1 MTVSEDEYLNLL
13 YRLLPP
19 GPAWEGDNPVLA
31 GLAPS
36 LSRVHQRAGELMAEI
51 DPANTTELINR
62 YEKIYGL
69 PDSCAPP
76 GVQTLQQRRQRLNAK
91 ANLVG
96 GINEQFY
103 RDQLD
108 ALGYPSVTID
118 QFQNLDSSPEP
129 EWGAYWRYYW
139 RVNIP
144 ADAGITWQTCTSAC
158 DSAIR
163 VWGDTV
169 AECVI
174 NKLAPSHTVIVFAYP
189 EEEQDA
195 QN

>member
-1 MTVSEDEYLNLL
+1 MATEDEYTKLL
-13 YRLLPP
+13 YHLLPP
-19 GPAWEGDNPVLA
+19 GPAWEGGDPLLE

-36 LSRVHQRAGELMAEI
+36 LSRVHQRAGDLMNEI
-51 DPANTTELINR
+51 DPAKTTELINR
-62 YEKIYGL
+62 YEFVYGL

-76 GVQTLQQRRQRLNAK
+76 GVQTLQQRQQRLDAK
-91 ANLVG
+91 ANLAG

-108 ALGYPSVTID
+108 ALGYTSITIEL
-118 QFQNLDSSPEP
+118 FQNLDSSPDP
-129 EWGAYWRYYW
+129 EWGEFWRYYW

-144 ADAGITWQTCTSAC
+144 ADANITWQTCASSC

-163 VWGDTV
+163 TWGDTV

-174 NKLAPSHTVIVFAYP
+174 DKLAPSHTVVVFAYP
-189 EEEQDA
+189 DGEKNA
-195 QN
+195 SN